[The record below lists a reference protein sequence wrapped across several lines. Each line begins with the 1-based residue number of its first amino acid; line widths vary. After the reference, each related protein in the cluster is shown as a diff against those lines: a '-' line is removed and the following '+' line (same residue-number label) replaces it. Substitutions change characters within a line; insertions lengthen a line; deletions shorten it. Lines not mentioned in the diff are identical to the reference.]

1 MSAAI
6 HNTIIDQGSDWKINL
21 IYKDSAG
28 TVIPLT
34 DYSAALQIRTNY
46 DAASAS
52 LSLSTGYLS
61 VDDVIIKSNTSDEI
75 GKTSVTFLVTKTSA
89 FTVGQRVRAASINS
103 PSNFQ
108 EGLVTA
114 ISTDVSVTINVDLV
128 GGSGTYSSWIF
139 SSAAPGITIKP
150 TLGEINIHATAAQT
164 GALAA
169 GDYVYDLEVTVSGE
183 VTRLIQGRATLR
195 PQVTR

>member
-28 TVIPLT
+28 TIIPLT
-34 DYSAALQIRTNY
+34 DYSAALQLRTNY
-46 DAASAS
+46 DAASPS
-52 LSLSTGYLS
+52 LSLSTGYLG
-61 VDDVIIKSNTSDEI
+61 VKSTTSDEI
-75 GKTSVTFLVTKTSA
+75 GIASVTFLVTKTSA
-89 FTVGQRVRAASINS
+89 FIVGQRVRAASLES

-114 ISTDVSVTINVDLV
+114 ISANTSVTINVDLV

-183 VTRLIQGRATLR
+183 VTRLIQGRATVR

>member
-28 TVIPLT
+28 DIIPLT
-34 DYSAALQIRTNY
+34 GYTAALQLRTNY

-52 LSLSTGYLS
+52 LSLSTGS
-61 VDDVIIKSNTSDEI
+61 
-75 GKTSVTFLVTKTSA
+75 
-89 FTVGQRVRAASINS
+89 
-103 PSNFQ
+103 
-108 EGLVTA
+108 
-114 ISTDVSVTINVDLV
+114 
-128 GGSGTYSSWIF
+128 
-139 SSAAPGITIKP
+139 GITI
-150 TLGEINIHATAAQT
+150 TANQGLIAIRATAAQT

-183 VTRLIQGRATLR
+183 VTRLIQGRATVR